1 MKSLHI
7 SSKARNMKRLYRDV
21 GHKKIAGVCAGL
33 GTYFNVDPT
42 IVRIIFLLITV
53 FWGFG
58 IIAYLI
64 FWVAMPRKDE
74 VT

>member
-1 MKSLHI
+1 MKKLC
-7 SSKARNMKRLYRDV
+7 KDV

-33 GTYFNVDPT
+33 GKYFNVDPT
-42 IVRIIFLLITV
+42 IIRIVFLLTTV

-64 FWVAMPRKDE
+64 FWAAMPKKD
-74 VT
+74 